1 MRLKIIFLLLI
12 SVFSLFILFKH
23 NDYAENSVGSDYE
36 KCRLV
41 RVVDGDTIIVN
52 YKGKNERVRLT
63 GIDTPEAVINNKA
76 KKDSEREKK
85 DLAKIVKEGKRAKSF
100 AENLMEGENF
110 IFLEFDVRERDHY
123 GRILAYV
130 YLADGRMVNDL
141 MLKAGYAT
149 LMTVP
154 PNVKYKDRFLKS
166 YREARTKKRGLWA
179 D

>member
-1 MRLKIIFLLLI
+1 MRLKLILLLLI
-12 SVFSLFILFKH
+12 SIFSLIVFFEQAEH
-23 NDYAENSVGSDYE
+23 AEHSDHADYA

-41 RVVDGDTIIVN
+41 RVVDGDTLIVK
-52 YKGKNERVRLT
+52 YQGKNERVRLT
-63 GIDTPEAVINNKA
+63 GIDTPEAANNIKA
-76 KKDSEREKK
+76 KKDSERKNIALLE
-85 DLAKIVKEGKRAKSF
+85 IVKQGKRSKSF
-100 AENLMEGENF
+100 AKSLLAGENYV
-110 IFLEFDVRERDHY
+110 FLEFDVRERDHY

-130 YLADGRMVNDL
+130 HLSDGRMVNDL

-154 PNVKYKDRFLKS
+154 PNVKYKNRFLKS